1 MCHFQNRISEFSSR
15 LTSPKHTHTYLP
27 PVFLFS
33 VHGNPALPQFRLKP
47 LPSFSYLPCLVSQKI
62 LLVLPSKYMQ
72 YLIMSHVI
80 SLPLLWSSH
89 LDHIISHLVYRCVL
103 LIFSFLQTLSPIDYF
118 QQYIWSDALKS
129 NRVPPLL
136 QTLCW
141 LFILIQVLTKSTR
154 PFLFSCSFAPHAF
167 HPSVT
172 HLPPLSPGNLFL
184 SCSSFLQVYT

>member
-89 LDHIISHLVYRCVL
+89 LDHIISHLVYCCVL

-118 QQYIWSDALKS
+118 QQYI
-129 NRVPPLL
+129 
-136 QTLCW
+136 
-141 LFILIQVLTKSTR
+141 
-154 PFLFSCSFAPHAF
+154 
-167 HPSVT
+167 
-172 HLPPLSPGNLFL
+172 
-184 SCSSFLQVYT
+184 